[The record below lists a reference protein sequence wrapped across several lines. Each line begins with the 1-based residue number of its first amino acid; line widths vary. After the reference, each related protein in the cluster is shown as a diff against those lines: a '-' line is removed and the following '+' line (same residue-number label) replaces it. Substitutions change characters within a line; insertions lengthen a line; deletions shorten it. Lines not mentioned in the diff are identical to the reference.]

1 MATIEQRLQTAIRDQ
16 QAGRLSQAEAV
27 YRSILQEQP
36 HHPDVLHLLGL
47 TMHQAGRNAE
57 AIDLLSQAL
66 AIHPNYPVCHSN
78 LAAVY
83 LAAGRLAEAAAQAR
97 EAIRLKPD
105 VVDAHQNLGHAMLRQ
120 GKLDEA
126 AAAFREAIR
135 LDPANIDALCNLG
148 DVYQRLRKSMEA
160 VAILTE
166 AVRLFPAHAPARNSL
181 AEALSAAGAP
191 AEAAGHLKEALR
203 LRPNYHEA
211 WHNLGTALE
220 AMRQDDAAIRCFREA
235 LRLNPDFTP
244 ARTYLAHALEGQG
257 KSEEA
262 VAELEET
269 LRRDPN
275 DAFAFSILGRFVSR
289 GQYRFREEQVRHIE
303 QLTQRPEQHPVDAFR
318 LHQALASHHDREGA
332 IDAAFHHCRRSKEQR
347 GEWDRQRSVAFD
359 PARHRQLIDRTI
371 AVCTPAWF
379 EQVRSF
385 GSESELPIFIVGMMR
400 SGTTLA
406 EQILA
411 SHPTVH
417 GSGELRAMYD
427 LAATLPRRLGT
438 DDSYPECLAR
448 LDATAARDMAQEYL
462 QTLRVLG
469 GPAQRV
475 VDKMPFNFLR
485 LGIIAA
491 LFPRARIIHCV
502 RDPADTCLSCYF
514 QYFSPSYPFTYDLR
528 HLGQYYREYERLM
541 EHWKQVLPVPMFELQ
556 YEELIQD
563 AEGTTRRLVAFCG
576 LEWDERCLRFHE
588 TQRVVRTA
596 SALQVRQGMY
606 RSSVGRWKRY
616 QAHLQPLLE
625 VLGRR
630 IAAES
635 GEGCD
640 ATTRNEPR

>member
-1 MATIEQRLQTAIRDQ
+1 MATIEQRLQNAIRDQ
-16 QAGRLSQAEAV
+16 QAGRISEAQAV

-36 HHPDVLHLLGL
+36 HNPDVLHLLGL
-47 TMHQAGRNAE
+47 AMHQAGRNAE
-57 AIDLLSQAL
+57 AIDLIRQAL
-66 AIHPNYPVCHSN
+66 VIHPNYPVCHSN

-83 LAAGRLAEAAAQAR
+83 LSAGRPVEAATHAR
-97 EAIRLKPD
+97 ESIRLKPD
-105 VVDAHQNLGHAMLRQ
+105 LVDAHQNLGHAMQRQ

-126 AAAFREAIR
+126 AGAFSEALR
-135 LDPANIDALCNLG
+135 LDQANVDARCNLG
-148 DVYQRLRKSMEA
+148 GVYQRQRKPIEA

-166 AVRLFPAHAPARNSL
+166 AVRLAPAHAPARNSL

-191 AEAAGHLKEALR
+191 EEAVGHLREAIR

-220 AMRQDDAAIRCFREA
+220 AMRQDDEASRCFREA
-235 LRLNPDFTP
+235 LRLNPDYIP
-244 ARTYLAHALEGQG
+244 ARTNLAHALEGLG

-269 LRRDPN
+269 LRRAPN

-289 GQYRFREEQVRHIE
+289 GQYRFQEEQVRHIE
-303 QLTQRPEQHPVDAFR
+303 QLTQRAEQHPVDAYR
-318 LHQALASHHDREGA
+318 LHQALASHYDSEGA
-332 IDAAFHHCRRSKEQR
+332 IDAAFYHCRRSKEQR
-347 GEWDRQRSVAFD
+347 GEWDRQRGVAFD

-379 EQVRSF
+379 ERVKSF
-385 GSESELPIFIVGMMR
+385 GIAGELPIFIVGMMR
-400 SGTTLA
+400 TGTTLA

-411 SHPTVH
+411 SHPAVH
-417 GSGELRAMYD
+417 GPGELRAIHD
-427 LAATLPRRLGT
+427 LAASLPRRLGT

-448 LDATAARDMAQEYL
+448 LDAAATQAMAGEYL
-462 QTLRVLG
+462 QTLHALG

-485 LGIIAA
+485 LGLIAA

-514 QYFSPSYPFTYDLR
+514 QYFAPSYPFTYDLR

-606 RSSVGRWKRY
+606 RSSVGKWKRY
-616 QAHLQPLLE
+616 EMHLQPLLE

-630 IAAES
+630 TTKGTHEARD
-635 GEGCD
+635 G
-640 ATTRNEPR
+640 ATTSGS